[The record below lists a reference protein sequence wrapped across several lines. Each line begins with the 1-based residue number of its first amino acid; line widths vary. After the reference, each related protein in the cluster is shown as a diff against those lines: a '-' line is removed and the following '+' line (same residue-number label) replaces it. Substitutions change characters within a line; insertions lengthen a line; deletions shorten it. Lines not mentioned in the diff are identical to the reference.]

1 MQKTP
6 AIDVQTQDEQG
17 RGRGRGKDK
26 KQKAQSIDWAFLK
39 EQLPQLN

>member
-6 AIDVQTQDEQG
+6 AIDVQTQDEQ
-17 RGRGRGKDK
+17 GRGRGKDK

>member
-6 AIDVQTQDEQG
+6 AIDVQTQDEQ
-17 RGRGRGKDK
+17 GRGKDK